1 MQTLLHKQQIGR
13 HKLVEVGLSSTP
25 HENDTHARAAQ
36 IWQSMGGSRPE
47 LLISIER
54 RLWETILDI
63 SGSASEGTVEMLK
76 SAFQEIHGLVGSD
89 AVNVA
94 EIDWFD
100 PRK

>member
-1 MQTLLHKQQIGR
+1 
-13 HKLVEVGLSSTP
+13 
-25 HENDTHARAAQ
+25 
-36 IWQSMGGSRPE
+36 MGGSRPE